1 MQYVIDTGAAIK
13 DTINSSLTKIKRQLD
28 CSSGI
33 QFNQNLLQCQ
43 GPMDEE
49 LQSFLAQNFG
59 KEEVI
64 IQRPSE
70 LSNEWKG

>member
-1 MQYVIDTGAAIK
+1 
-13 DTINSSLTKIKRQLD
+13 
-28 CSSGI
+28 
-33 QFNQNLLQCQ
+33 
-43 GPMDEE
+43 MDDE